1 MPDHQHHRSAA
12 QRPARQRLAFDLP
25 IAVLTAGI
33 GLRMAAL
40 LPLIA
45 ALWAAIWWALGAD

>member
-1 MPDHQHHRSAA
+1 MSNRRTEP
-12 QRPARQRLAFDLP
+12 AFDLS

-40 LPLIA
+40 LPVLA
-45 ALWAAIWWALGAD
+45 ALWVAIWWAAGSAAP

>member
-1 MPDHQHHRSAA
+1 MPS
-12 QRPARQRLAFDLP
+12 RQPKPAFDLP

-40 LPLIA
+40 LPVLA
-45 ALWAAIWWALGAD
+45 LLWAAIWWAFGSGEP

>member
-1 MPDHQHHRSAA
+1 MPNRHTK
-12 QRPARQRLAFDLP
+12 PAFDLS

-40 LPLIA
+40 LPVLA
-45 ALWAAIWWALGAD
+45 ALWVAIWWALGGEQ

>member
-1 MPDHQHHRSAA
+1 MPT
-12 QRPARQRLAFDLP
+12 RQPKPVFDLP

-40 LPLIA
+40 LPVLGL
-45 ALWAAIWWALGAD
+45 LWAAIWWAAGGDQ

>member
-1 MPDHQHHRSAA
+1 MPPRSSK
-12 QRPARQRLAFDLP
+12 PAFDLP

-40 LPLIA
+40 LPLL
-45 ALWAAIWWALGAD
+45 ALLWTAIWWAVGGEQ

>member
-1 MPDHQHHRSAA
+1 MST
-12 QRPARQRLAFDLP
+12 RPAKPVFDLP

-40 LPLIA
+40 LPVLV
-45 ALWAAIWWALGAD
+45 ALWAAIWWAVGGAEP

>member
-1 MPDHQHHRSAA
+1 MRHRPS
-12 QRPARQRLAFDLP
+12 RSAFDLP

-40 LPLIA
+40 LPVLA
-45 ALWAAIWWALGAD
+45 ALWGAVWWAMGSGEP